1 MTPDSADALVER
13 ATAVRE
19 RLFGAL
25 EALDRKRHALTAPVA
40 AVEHTIAVAARGAG
54 PALLASGV
62 VLALGTGVGLA
73 VRAKRQRVRRARW
86 SAVFRQVGVALTVLL
101 VAEVARGAVA
111 RLNAR
116 VRLPRL
122 T

>member
-1 MTPDSADALVER
+1 MTPESADVLVER

-19 RLFGAL
+19 RLLGAL
-25 EALDRKRHALTAPVA
+25 EALDRKRHAVTAPVA
-40 AVEHTIAVAARGAG
+40 AVEHALSIAARGAG

-62 VLALGTGVGLA
+62 VVAGVTVVGLA
-73 VRAKRQRVRRARW
+73 VRARRERQGRARW
-86 SAVFRQVGVALTVLL
+86 SAVARQVGVALTVLV
-101 VAEVARGAVA
+101 VAELARGAVA

>member
-1 MTPDSADALVER
+1 MTPESADALVER
-13 ATAVRE
+13 ATEVRE
-19 RLFGAL
+19 RLFTAL

-62 VLALGTGVGLA
+62 LLALGTGVGLA
-73 VRAKRQRVRRARW
+73 VRTRRQRARRAKW
-86 SAVFRQVGVALTVLL
+86 SAVARQVGGAITVLL
-101 VAEVARGAVA
+101 VAEFARGAVA

-122 T
+122 S